1 MKRIINVLFVAVVLS
16 LVPVTNVC
24 AQTVD
29 NLRPPTKPVKP
40 TTPPKKKPQNRT
52 QKWEVK
58 SVADL
63 KSKLVGDHDV
73 IFSHDKSN
81 QTRTGGC
88 HVQDDLSVYG
98 SFMSEN
104 ENEIYCEFSGNFIV
118 ESVSQIYF
126 NGSIVFLGA
135 WDSPDAEFHEKVY
148 LQFQSNGKGEYIA
161 SITKEKFGK
170 ATIELVLK

>member
-1 MKRIINVLFVAVVLS
+1 MKRVTTILFTALVLAS
-16 LVPVTNVC
+16 VPAAHAC

-29 NLRPPTKPVKP
+29 NLRPPTQR
-40 TTPPKKKPQNRT
+40 TATPPKKKPQNRT
-52 QKWEVK
+52 RTWEAK

-63 KSKLVGDHDV
+63 KSKLIGDHDV

-98 SFMSEN
+98 SFMSIN
-104 ENEIYCEFSGNFIV
+104 EHEIYCEFSGKFTV
-118 ESVSQIYF
+118 ESVNQIYF
-126 NGSIVFLGA
+126 SGPIVFIGA
-135 WDSPDAEFHEKVY
+135 WDSPDAEFHENVY
-148 LQFQSNGKGEYIA
+148 LQFQSNGKGKYIA